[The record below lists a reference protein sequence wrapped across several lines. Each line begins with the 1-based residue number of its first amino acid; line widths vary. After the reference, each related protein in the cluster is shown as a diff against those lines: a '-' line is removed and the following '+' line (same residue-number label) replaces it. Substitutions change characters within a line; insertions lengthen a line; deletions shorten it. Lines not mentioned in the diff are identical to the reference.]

1 MLVAEILNT
10 EIYPLT
16 LNDTV
21 STAILRLELLR
32 VNKFIVVDDMNV
44 AQGMINL
51 ELLNE
56 IQDERLLLSQLLLE
70 PVFAVSRTQHL
81 FETTRLML
89 TNELYILPVVD
100 NEQNFIGFVRKREIL
115 SALGTMFNLSSY
127 GSVLT
132 IEFEQMDYTLS
143 DIVRIIE
150 IEGAKI
156 LGVAVQQ
163 PRDENPN
170 FRVSIKLNLED
181 SSVVSASLRRF
192 GYFIT
197 SEENSESL
205 EHDFSDRADELI
217 RYLDL

>member
-32 VNKFIVVDDMNV
+32 VNKFIVVDEMNK
-44 AQGMINL
+44 AQGMVNL
-51 ELLNE
+51 EFLNE
-56 IQDERLLLSQLLLE
+56 IQDESLFLSQLPLE
-70 PVFAVSRTQHL
+70 PVFAVSRNQHL

-100 NEQNFIGFVRKREIL
+100 SEQSFIGFVRKREIL

-132 IEFEQMDYTLS
+132 IEFEQLDYTLS

-163 PRDENPN
+163 PNDESSN

-192 GYFIT
+192 GYLIT